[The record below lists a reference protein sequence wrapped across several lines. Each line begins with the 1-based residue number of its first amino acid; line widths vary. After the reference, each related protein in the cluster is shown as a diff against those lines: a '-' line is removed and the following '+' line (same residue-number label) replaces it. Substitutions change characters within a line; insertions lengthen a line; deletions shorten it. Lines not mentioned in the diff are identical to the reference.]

1 MEVKKMIGRYLEMVV
16 KMDLYKIDLYIYIY
30 ILGG

>member
-1 MEVKKMIGRYLEMVV
+1 MEVKKMIGRYLEILV
-16 KMDLYKIDLYIYIY
+16 KIDLYKIEVYIY